1 MKYYNITVNGVAY
14 SVSVEET
21 AAGAAPVAAAAPA
34 APAAPKAAPAPAAAP
49 KAAAGAAGAVAV
61 KAPMP
66 GNILDVKVKAGA
78 SVKAGDVLVILEA
91 MKMENEILAPQD
103 GTVAS
108 VNVNKGDTVNSG
120 DPASPRAGRTS
131 TRPDTFRCPGASS
144 QPRRWTRRAS
154 SSSTGASTSMRRR
167 SLRTRRAAASSLAG
181 WACQTRTTPRHRT
194 GLPGATAS
202 PSRAR

>member
-49 KAAAGAAGAVAV
+49 KAAAPAGAAGTVAV

-66 GNILDVKVKAGA
+66 GNILDVKVAAGA

-91 MKMENEILAPQD
+91 MKMENEIVAPQD

-120 DPASPRAGRTS
+120 DVLV
-131 TRPDTFRCPGASS
+131 
-144 QPRRWTRRAS
+144 
-154 SSSTGASTSMRRR
+154 SMN
-167 SLRTRRAAASSLAG
+167 
-181 WACQTRTTPRHRT
+181 
-194 GLPGATAS
+194 
-202 PSRAR
+202 